1 MGLRQIQW
9 AQSYLSR
16 YQYLAEAGCYEK
28 LLARY
33 FSVEGFLVALVLP
46 AGRKGKQGQSQSAAG
61 AT

>member
-16 YQYLAEAGCYEK
+16 YRYLAEAGYYEN
-28 LLARY
+28 LFTRY

>member
-9 AQSYLSR
+9 AQRYLSR

-46 AGRKGKQGQSQSAAG
+46 AGRKGKQGQSAAG